1 MNIQPLM
8 YFDLQNVPFFNGAYL
23 ITSVSHSISP
33 NTMSTN
39 FSGVRQSKYISPPV
53 TTITADIDIDLNESN
68 EIPPIEFTNLT
79 TNDPVFSIGINPEFA
94 DKPFDFTQLTKSNLE
109 ELGVPPDV
117 LANITDDNSIV
128 APIKSFGLSTNA
140 EVTMFLANALAYS
153 NNFVQDQK
161 SSNNED
167 YSKVVS
173 FPSNDSKFP
182 NGVKKYKTPPT
193 PVPVV
198 SGDNNKYFSYIPI
211 TSASTTTVYDNTVA
225 YYFDG
230 TDPSLSEWTKV
241 QFSGDTLKTDLKT
254 LKYYNIYKGDEFM
267 FREVGYLPMIG
278 RKQYFDLY
286 PNDEPSRLN
295 DKTHPAYEKFTTPFK
310 IALSVWTK
318 LKDENKNTAS
328 FYANQKSG
336 NNLGTF
342 RSFFQTFHSSQS
354 NYKDRDIDKSA
365 KAFQK
370 VLEKFTFNNKPL
382 IDFFNP

>member
-1 MNIQPLM
+1 MVGTEFFQLVLRIYCLTE
-8 YFDLQNVPFFNGAYL
+8 DLVELHFEYRL
-23 ITSVSHSISP
+23 
-33 NTMSTN
+33 
-39 FSGVRQSKYISPPV
+39 
-53 TTITADIDIDLNESN
+53 
-68 EIPPIEFTNLT
+68 
-79 TNDPVFSIGINPEFA
+79 
-94 DKPFDFTQLTKSNLE
+94 DFL
-109 ELGVPPDV
+109 
-117 LANITDDNSIV
+117 
-128 APIKSFGLSTNA
+128 
-140 EVTMFLANALAYS
+140 
-153 NNFVQDQK
+153 
-161 SSNNED
+161 
-167 YSKVVS
+167 
-173 FPSNDSKFP
+173 
-182 NGVKKYKTPPT
+182 
-193 PVPVV
+193 
-198 SGDNNKYFSYIPI
+198 
-211 TSASTTTVYDNTVA
+211 
-225 YYFDG
+225 
-230 TDPSLSEWTKV
+230 
-241 QFSGDTLKTDLKT
+241 DLK
-254 LKYYNIYKGDEFM
+254 
-267 FREVGYLPMIG
+267 